1 MCRLLALSSR
11 RVPPAA
17 VLDKFKALAFEGRT
31 PTLGPDA
38 RGHNDGWGLAG
49 FFGSRVVF
57 EKNALS
63 ATDPQGG
70 WDEAIKR
77 LMIPALWPGHAM
89 FHLRRASAGM
99 EVRVA
104 NSHPF
109 HRKHDGRDWFF
120 MGNGTV
126 EGFDPAEH
134 RGVIDTEYFMNLV
147 LENLPE
153 DGKLADAVPR
163 AREALM
169 SRFPKVDSLVGA
181 FLHPRGIEA
190 YYDVADK
197 FDRYH
202 TLYRAETDGGTFIC
216 SENMEIEGLTWT
228 PLREMGGLVSVP
240 SYRKG

>member
-11 RVPPAA
+11 RAPSPAL
-17 VLDKFKALAFEGRT
+17 LDKFKSLAFEGRT

-49 FFGSRVVF
+49 FFGTRMVY
-57 EKNALS
+57 EKNSLS

-70 WDEAIKR
+70 WDEAVKR
-77 LMIPALWPGHAM
+77 LMTHALWPGHFL

-120 MGNGTV
+120 MMNGTV
-126 EGFDPAEH
+126 EGFDPDNH
-134 RGVIDTEYFMNLV
+134 GGQIDTEFFMNLV
-147 LENLPE
+147 LENMT
-153 DGKLADAVPR
+153 DGVSLAEAIAKAKATLHASYPR
-163 AREALM
+163 H
-169 SRFPKVDSLVGA
+169 DSLVGI
-181 FLHPRGIEA
+181 FLNPRGIDA

-202 TLYRAETDGGTFIC
+202 TLYKAETDGNTIIC
-216 SENMEIEGLTWT
+216 SEDMEIEGLKWT
-228 PLREMGGLVSVP
+228 PLREIGGLTSVP
-240 SYRKG
+240 SFRKN

>member
-1 MCRLLALSSR
+1 MPAMALLE
-11 RVPPAA
+11 
-17 VLDKFKALAFEGRT
+17 KFKALAFEGHT

-49 FFGSRVVF
+49 FFGTRLVH

-77 LMIPALWPGHAM
+77 LMVPSLWPGHFL
-89 FHLRRASAGM
+89 FHLRRASPGL
-99 EVRVA
+99 EVKVS

-109 HRKHDGRDWFF
+109 HRKRAGRDWFF

-126 EGFDPAEH
+126 DGYDPEEH
-134 RGVIDTEYFMNLV
+134 DGRVDTEFFMDLV
-147 LENLPE
+147 LENLE
-153 DGKLADAVPR
+153 GGDLKEAIARGKSALT
-163 AREALM
+163 ARY
-169 SRFPKVDSLVGA
+169 PKVDSLVGV
-181 FLHPRGIEA
+181 FLNPRGLDA

-202 TLYRAETDGGTFIC
+202 TLYRAEAEGSVVLC
-216 SENMEIEGLTWT
+216 SENMPVEGFTWT
-228 PLREMGGLVSVP
+228 PLREIGGLTSVP
-240 SYRKG
+240 SFRKG

>member
-17 VLDKFKALAFEGRT
+17 LFEKFKALAFEGKT

-38 RGHNDGWGLAG
+38 RGHNDGWGMAG
-49 FFGSRVVF
+49 FFGNRVVF
-57 EKNALS
+57 EKSALS

-70 WDEAIKR
+70 WDEALKR
-77 LMIPALWPGHAM
+77 IMVPALWPGHFL
-89 FHLRRASAGM
+89 FHLRRASPGM

-109 HRKHDGRDWFF
+109 HRKHDGKDWFF

-126 EGFDPAEH
+126 EGFDPVEH
-134 RGVIDTEYFMNLV
+134 RGTIDTEYFMNLV

-153 DGKLADAVPR
+153 DGKLADALPK
-163 AREALM
+163 AREALDGK
-169 SRFPKVDSLVGA
+169 FPKHDSLVGV
-181 FLHPRGIEA
+181 FLNPRGLDA

-202 TLYRAETDGGTFIC
+202 TLYRAETEGSVVIC
-216 SENMEIEGLTWT
+216 SEDLEVEGFTWT
-228 PLREMGGLVSVP
+228 PLRENRGLTNVP

>member
-17 VLDKFKALAFEGRT
+17 LLDKFKALAFEGKT
-31 PTLGPDA
+31 PTLTPDA
-38 RGHNDGWGLAG
+38 RGHNDGWGIAG
-49 FFGSRVVF
+49 FFGNRLVY
-57 EKNALS
+57 EKSALS

-70 WDEAIKR
+70 WDEAVKKI
-77 LMIPALWPGHAM
+77 LVPSLWPGHFL
-89 FHLRRASAGM
+89 FHLRRASPGI

-126 EGFDPAEH
+126 EGYDPDNH
-134 RGVIDTEYFMNLV
+134 RGQVDTEYFMNLV
-147 LENLPE
+147 LENFPE
-153 DGKLADAVPR
+153 GGTLSDAI
-163 AREALM
+163 AKGREALDTHYQ
-169 SRFPKVDSLVGA
+169 KHDSLVGL
-181 FLHPRGIEA
+181 FLHPKGIEA

-202 TLYRAETDGGTFIC
+202 TLYKAETEGSVIIC
-216 SENMEIEGLTWT
+216 SEDLELEGISWT
-228 PLREMGGLVSVP
+228 PLREMRGVTSVP
-240 SYRKG
+240 SFRKG